1 MLRVENIC
9 KTFFA
14 GTINEKKSS
23 AGFIAAFE
31 TG

>member
-14 GTINEKKSS
+14 GTINEKKALQLSL
-23 AGFIAAFE
+23 IHI
-31 TG
+31 